1 MNFKTIV
8 VKTILLSTALTSLS
22 GCGNISDIVD
32 DGLSFVNSIIENPG
46 ETWNDIVNFGEDIW
60 NDALTIGEDAL
71 SDISTWGQAA
81 WTDVVDWSRVQGEA
95 AVEWTTKT
103 INGVTVFLA
112 EVGDYIISVKNG
124 AVAFGLKKGIEKLDL
139 FKPTIE
145 EDGWEEY
152 VGDPETLVYSLI
164 QNQLA
169 KAYEVF
175 PGKVILPVSG
185 DEVYGI
191 AFTDK
196 KSAFILNPNT
206 VNQKHYFSTGFISLV
221 DEFYVTSDDYEAG
234 LEIVRV
240 DNTDSSRNGYFYAY
254 NLQPFDTHIVIDNQ
268 YIQYGIDSNYQVYYE
283 SNDVLG
289 NYNQALG
296 GLYSYDEDRFVFG
309 SDNGIVPI
317 KENAISE
324 NFNFET
330 WSAAINEN
338 LKNGFSLDFD
348 FLKYTV
354 SNALDTVKNIFN
366 NLNEQTILGYSL
378 ADLKN
383 LLGDIKEDDI
393 AIIDDTKVA
402 MHAVSSTIP
411 SDIIKWIV
419 AATTVIS
426 LIGTIVVS
434 LSFPTLA
441 PFASAI
447 TGGAMQT
454 FVETVIENHQVSEI
468 DWIKVGIASIAGA
481 ISSQLGPIGDAFV
494 GGITN
499 SLFSLLEGETF
510 LDTALSFVSG
520 FAIGLAM
527 SGIFT
532 VLLRAF
538 NVVGAKLSNV
548 FTNKVGSY
556 IARNMANIDGSLATK
571 AFVNTTDSVNINSRV
586 SNSVN
591 DVVQS
596 IDNNLSYLTKKAIKQ
611 LPSDKNPFLVKV
623 DSLGKPI
630 KKIDLFKNGGNG
642 YLTLRDIPDN
652 KFRSLFV
659 DKFGNPI
666 DRLPIK
672 NGYVLFEDVGL
683 VKIKLESGDF
693 LSIKRHQNFAQF
705 DRQLREL
712 IINNDPAI
720 PTKVYNYFI
729 EKGIDFENITLEQI
743 RRMRS
748 GAGLNLSWH
757 EAEDTASGILVS
769 GTLHSFIS
777 HAGGISLVKFS
788 VANGIPIELLLSGA
802 FS

>member
-1 MNFKTIV
+1 MNFKTV
-8 VKTILLSTALTSLS
+8 LKKTLLLSSALTSLS
-22 GCGNISDIVD
+22 GCGTFGDIVD
-32 DGLSFVNSIIENPG
+32 DGLSFVNSVIENPG

-60 NDALTIGEDAL
+60 NDALTIGEDAW
-71 SDISTWGQAA
+71 SDISTWGESA
-81 WTDVVDWSRVQGEA
+81 WIDVVDWSKVQGEA

-112 EVGDYIISVKNG
+112 EVGDYIITVKNG

-139 FKPTIE
+139 FNTTYE
-145 EDGWEEY
+145 EDGWQEFI
-152 VGDPETLVYSLI
+152 GDPETLVYSLI
-164 QNQLA
+164 NNQLA

-185 DEVYGI
+185 EEVYGI

-196 KSAFILNPNT
+196 KSAFITNPNT
-206 VNQKHYFSTGFISLV
+206 VNQEHYFSTGFISLV

-240 DNTDSSRNGYFYAY
+240 DNTDSSRSRYFYAY
-254 NLQPFDTHIVIDNQ
+254 NLQPFATHIVLDNQ

-296 GLYSYDEDRFVFG
+296 GLYSYDEGRFIFG
-309 SDNGIVPI
+309 SDNGVVPI
-317 KENAISE
+317 KENSISE

-330 WSAAINEN
+330 WSSSVNEN

-366 NLNEQTILGYSL
+366 NLNEQTIFGYSVT
-378 ADLKN
+378 DLKN
-383 LLGDIKEDDI
+383 LLSDTKEDDI

-419 AATTVIS
+419 AAATVIS
-426 LIGTIVVS
+426 LIGTIVVT
-434 LSFPTLA
+434 LSFPALA
-441 PFASAI
+441 PFSSAI
-447 TGGAMQT
+447 TGAAMQT

-468 DWIKVGIASIAGA
+468 NWIKVAIASISGA
-481 ISSQLGPIGDAFV
+481 ISSQLGPVGDAFV

-510 LDTALSFVSG
+510 LDAALSFVSG

-538 NVVGAKLSNV
+538 NVVGAKLSSV

-556 IARNMANIDGSLATK
+556 IARNIANIDGSMATK
-571 AFVNTTDSVNINSRV
+571 AIVSTTDSVNINSRV
-586 SNSVN
+586 STSVN
-591 DVVQS
+591 DAVQS
-596 IDNNLSYLTKKAIKQ
+596 IDNNLSHLTKKAIRQ

-623 DSLGKPI
+623 DSLGKPLR
-630 KKIDLFKNGGNG
+630 KIDLFKNGGNG
-642 YLTLRDIPDN
+642 YLTFRDIPNN

-659 DKFGNPI
+659 DKLGNPI
-666 DRLPIK
+666 DSLPIR
-672 NGYVLFEDVGL
+672 NGYVIFDDVGL
-683 VKIKLESGDF
+683 LKIRLENGNF
-693 LSIKRHQNFAQF
+693 LSISRQQNFAKL
-705 DRQLREL
+705 DRQLRDL
-712 IINNDPAI
+712 IINNDPTI
-720 PTKVYNYFI
+720 PPKVYNYFI
-729 EKGIDFENITLEQI
+729 EKGIDFESITLEQI

-757 EAEDTASGILVS
+757 EAEDAASGILVS

-777 HAGGISLVKFS
+777 HAGGISLVKYS

-802 FS
+802 F